1 MAKAEKNPFFAN
13 DFEVKQL
20 YMVKF
25 CMPLLMSFCDTACFL
40 MCDATWLVQCY
51 RVIVGQCG
59 ILLRLVDFI
68 LLLRRSLASPSLPT
82 IL

>member
-1 MAKAEKNPFFAN
+1 
-13 DFEVKQL
+13 
-20 YMVKF
+20 MVKF

-59 ILLRLVDFI
+59 HPAKAGGFY
-68 LLLRRSLASPSLPT
+68 LAATALAC
-82 IL
+82 

>member
-13 DFEVKQL
+13 DFEVQQL

-40 MCDATWLVQCY
+40 MCDATWLAQCY

-59 ILLRLVDFI
+59 HPAKAGGFY
-68 LLLRRSLASPSLPT
+68 LAATALAC
-82 IL
+82 

>member
-13 DFEVKQL
+13 DFEVQQL
-20 YMVKF
+20 YMKF

-59 ILLRLVDFI
+59 HPAKAGGFY
-68 LLLRRSLASPSLPT
+68 LAATALAC
-82 IL
+82 